1 MDVPSQLYKY
11 RSLRT
16 KRDRQYTERI
26 LTHNEIYFAKYKEFN
41 DPFDCNFHI
50 SFEGNIIAH
59 KSKLRKLNP
68 DLSEA
73 ELDIKTKN
81 DLQPKN
87 IRKREKKVHKNISQ
101 INRGF
106 GIFSMSAKRDN
117 LLMWSHY
124 SDYHRGI
131 CLEFKVI
138 DGKLFGC
145 DLSKVN
151 YQEQYPDLSIYD
163 DIDLE
168 WMKRY
173 WTTKGCDWRYEEE
186 WRILYR
192 ETGCKVFPAEEL
204 TGVILGTRISKKKRK
219 LVLEWLSNRSCKV
232 QLYQAHEYND
242 RFGLDISSVEY

>member
-11 RSLRT
+11 RSLRN

-26 LTHNEIYFAKYKEFN
+26 LTHNEIYFAKYTEFN

-50 SFEGNIIAH
+50 SFKENIIAH
-59 KSKLRKLNP
+59 KSKLRKLSP
-68 DLSEA
+68 DLLEA

-87 IRKREKKVHKNISQ
+87 IRKREKKVHKDISQ
-101 INRGF
+101 INMGF

-124 SDYHRGI
+124 SDYHQGI

-145 DLSKVN
+145 DVSKVN

-168 WMKRY
+168 
-173 WTTKGCDWRYEEE
+173 
-186 WRILYR
+186 
-192 ETGCKVFPAEEL
+192 
-204 TGVILGTRISKKKRK
+204 
-219 LVLEWLSNRSCKV
+219 
-232 QLYQAHEYND
+232 
-242 RFGLDISSVEY
+242 